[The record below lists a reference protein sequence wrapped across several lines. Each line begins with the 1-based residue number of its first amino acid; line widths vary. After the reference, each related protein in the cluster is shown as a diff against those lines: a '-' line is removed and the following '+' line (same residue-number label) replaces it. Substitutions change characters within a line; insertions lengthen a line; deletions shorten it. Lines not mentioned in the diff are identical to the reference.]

1 MTPHYFCRHRTL
13 RQAGRKETDGRR
25 KEWDGRCSNSFTDN
39 DEAID
44 MAAGDTTPKLIR
56 HTLYTHST
64 YSPRHFLTSV
74 HICVRGLFRSYNLFQ
89 AFYRDCY

>member
-1 MTPHYFCRHRTL
+1 MSPAVTTPVIND
-13 RQAGRKETDGRR
+13 QASKLKKKSHLMQLAAER

-56 HTLYTHST
+56 HTLYTHN
-64 YSPRHFLTSV
+64 YSRQFFF
-74 HICVRGLFRSYNLFQ
+74 FRRS
-89 AFYRDCY
+89 

>member
-1 MTPHYFCRHRTL
+1 M
-13 RQAGRKETDGRR
+13 AAKETGCLRLLGRR

-56 HTLYTHST
+56 HTLYTHISSSKLNFL
-64 YSPRHFLTSV
+64 YFQKAFGSFQLLKMSHFYFASEA
-74 HICVRGLFRSYNLFQ
+74 S
-89 AFYRDCY
+89 